1 MYVYSTVT
9 ASIVFDIGEQDE
21 RGVIAIPRP
30 ITIKGGAN
38 VTDKHMWTPRG
49 VATEVTREE
58 LEELRKIPSFSSR
71 EEDGYFSTSQFEKN
85 ANKVADDMAGADNSA
100 QADVEKLEETSKARR
115 K

>member
-9 ASIVFDIGEQDE
+9 ASIAYKIGDKTI
-21 RGVIAIPRP
+21 V
-30 ITIKGGAN
+30 IKGGAN

-71 EEDGYFSTSQFEKN
+71 EKDGYFSTSQFERD
-85 ANKVADDMAGADNSA
+85 ANKVAGDMAGADNSA
-100 QADVEKLEETSKARR
+100 QADVEKLEETSKAKR

>member
-9 ASIVFDIGEQDE
+9 ASIAYTVGDKTI
-21 RGVIAIPRP
+21 V
-30 ITIKGGAN
+30 IKGGAN

-49 VATEVTREE
+49 VATEVTKDD

-71 EEDGYFSTSQFEKN
+71 EKDGYFSTSQFEKN
-85 ANKVADDMAGADNSA
+85 ANKVAGDMAGADKSA
-100 QADVEKLEETSKARR
+100 QADVEKLEETSKAKR

>member
-9 ASIVFDIGEQDE
+9 ASIAYKIGDKSI
-21 RGVIAIPRP
+21 V
-30 ITIKGGAN
+30 IKGGAN

-58 LEELRKIPSFSSR
+58 LDELRKIPSFASR
-71 EEDGYFSTSQFEKN
+71 EKNGFFSTSQFEKN
-85 ANKVADDMAGADNSA
+85 PNKVADDMAGADKSA
-100 QADVEKLEETSKARR
+100 QADVEKLEETSKAKR